1 MAGMTMG
8 VGEDGGGVAGGVG
21 PSCFADGGVAG
32 GLGPR
37 CFADGGV
44 AGGLGPRCFADG
56 GFAGGVGTSCF
67 ADGVGLLLARRGVC
81 TGCFGFGFA
90 AI

>member
-1 MAGMTMG
+1 MARMTMG

-44 AGGLGPRCFADG
+44 AGGVGTRCFADG
-56 GFAGGVGTSCF
+56 GGS
-67 ADGVGLLLARRGVC
+67 ADCLARRGVC
-81 TGCFGFGFA
+81 TGRFGFGFA